1 MPWCYTECVWAGAE
15 KSVNIPT
22 KNYTLLKQT
31 EDIMDKYFIGT
42 LNNISQKGLCRLT
55 DKFELTDDVD
65 KANGI
70 IVRSFKMHDME
81 LSDNLLAI
89 GRAGAGVNNIPLD
102 KCSDKGI
109 VVFNAP
115 GANSN
120 AVKELAVAG
129 MIMGARNIYEGIAW
143 GQTLEGD
150 VAANVEKGK
159 KQFAGTEIAGKT
171 LGVIGL
177 GAIGA
182 KIANAA
188 YALGMKVVGY
198 EAFTPHPC
206 LTAPVELKDSTEEMV
221 PECDFIT
228 IHVPSLPTT
237 KGMVN
242 KDLIAKMKDGVIFM
256 NYARPD
262 LIVVDDVVE
271 ALESGKMRK
280 YMTDLLEPEYIGKK
294 GIVAT
299 PHLGA
304 STAEAEE
311 NCAIM
316 ATDQLMDYL
325 ENGNIVNSVNF
336 PRVTLERNG
345 DERHCFLVKAE
356 KTAEEVEA
364 KMKEFYGGA
373 LKGFAG
379 AKNRANDYGYF
390 IADVDK
396 GTAPFSCDCVI
407 KSRVL

>member
-1 MPWCYTECVWAGAE
+1 M
-15 KSVNIPT
+15 N
-22 KNYTLLKQT
+22 QT

-188 YALGMKVVGY
+188 YALGMNVVGY

-206 LTAPVELKDSTEEMV
+206 LEAPVELKDSTEEMV

-336 PRVTLERNG
+336 PRVTLEKSG
-345 DERHCFLVKAE
+345 DERHCFLVKCE
-356 KTAEEVEA
+356 KTADEVKE
-364 KMKEFYGGA
+364 KMKAFYGDK
-373 LKGFAG
+373 LAG
-379 AKNRANDYGYF
+379 IAGNKNRANDYGYF
-390 IADVDK
+390 IVDVAK
-396 GTAPFSCDCVI
+396 GTEPFNCDCVI
-407 KSRVL
+407 RARVL

>member
-1 MPWCYTECVWAGAE
+1 
-15 KSVNIPT
+15 
-22 KNYTLLKQT
+22 
-31 EDIMDKYFIGT
+31 MDKYLIGT
-42 LNNISQKGLCRLT
+42 LNNISDKGLSRLT
-55 DKFELTDDVD
+55 DKFALTEDVD

-70 IVRSFKMHDME
+70 IVRSFKMHDMDF
-81 LSDNLLAI
+81 SDDLLAI

-102 KCSDKGI
+102 KCSEKGI

-120 AVKELAVAG
+120 AVQELAVAG

-143 GQTLEGD
+143 GQSLSGD
-150 VAANVEKGK
+150 VASEVEKGK

-171 LGVIGL
+171 LGIIGL

-182 KIANAA
+182 KIANSG
-188 YALGMKVVGY
+188 YALGMNVVGY

-206 LTAPVELKDSTEEMV
+206 LTAPVKLCDSVEEMV
-221 PECDFIT
+221 PLCDFIS

-237 KGMVN
+237 KGMIN
-242 KDLIAKMKDGVIFM
+242 KDLISKMKDGVIFM

-262 LIVVDDVVE
+262 LIVVDDVIE

-311 NCAIM
+311 NCAVM

-325 ENGNIVNSVNF
+325 ENGNVVNSVNF
-336 PRVTLERNG
+336 LGRVTMERAAG
-345 DERHCFLVKAE
+345 SDRHCFLVKCDKDEAAVSE
-356 KTAEEVEA
+356 KI
-364 KMKEFYGGA
+364 KGFYGDN
-373 LKGFAG
+373 LLGFAG
-379 AKNRANDYGYF
+379 SKRNEYGYF
-390 IADVDK
+390 IADVK
-396 GTAPFSCDCVI
+396 AGSEAFKCDCIV
-407 KSRVL
+407 RARCL

>member
-1 MPWCYTECVWAGAE
+1 
-15 KSVNIPT
+15 
-22 KNYTLLKQT
+22 
-31 EDIMDKYFIGT
+31 MDKYYIGT

-70 IVRSFKMHDME
+70 ILRSFKMHDME
-81 LSDNLLAI
+81 LSDNLLAV

-102 KCSDKGI
+102 KCAEKGI
-109 VVFNAP
+109 VVFNTP

-150 VAANVEKGK
+150 VATNVEKGK

-188 YALGMKVVGY
+188 YALGMNVVGY

-206 LTAPVELKDSTEEMV
+206 LTAPVELKNSTEEMV

-280 YMTDLLEPEYIGKK
+280 YMTDLLEPEYIGKM

-325 ENGNIVNSVNF
+325 ENGNIINSVNF
-336 PRVTLERNG
+336 PRVSMERKG
-345 DERHCFLVKAE
+345 AERHCFVVKCDKTADEVKA
-356 KTAEEVEA
+356 KMEA
-364 KMKEFYGGA
+364 FYGDKLA
-373 LKGFAG
+373 GFAG
-379 AKNRANDYGYF
+379 AKNRANDFGYF
-390 IADVDK
+390 IADVAA
-396 GTAPFSCDCVI
+396 GTEPFSCDCVI
-407 KSRVL
+407 KARVL

>member
-1 MPWCYTECVWAGAE
+1 
-15 KSVNIPT
+15 
-22 KNYTLLKQT
+22 
-31 EDIMDKYFIGT
+31 MDKYFIGT

-55 DKFELTDDVD
+55 DSYELTEDVD

-70 IVRSFKMHDME
+70 IVRSFKMHDMDF
-81 LSDNLLAI
+81 SDNLLAI

-102 KCSDKGI
+102 KCSEKGI

-120 AVKELAVAG
+120 AVKELALAG
-129 MIMGARNIYEGIAW
+129 MIMGARNMYEGISW
-143 GQTLEGD
+143 GQTLSGD
-150 VAANVEKGK
+150 VAADVEKGK

-188 YALGMKVVGY
+188 EALGMKVVGY
-198 EAFTPHPC
+198 EAFSPHPC
-206 LTAPVELKDSTEEMV
+206 LTAKVDLKDSVEEMV

-262 LIVVDDVVE
+262 LIVVEDVIE

-316 ATDQLMDYL
+316 ATDQLMNYL

-336 PRVTLERNG
+336 PRVSLERTAG
-345 DERHCFLVKAE
+345 TDRHCFLVKCG
-356 KTAEEVEA
+356 KTAEDVEA
-364 KMKEFYGGA
+364 KMKGFYGGKVKA
-373 LKGFAG
+373 FAG

-390 IADVDK
+390 IADVEK
-396 GTAPFSCDCVI
+396 GAEPFSCECVI
-407 KSRVL
+407 RSRVL

>member
-1 MPWCYTECVWAGAE
+1 M
-15 KSVNIPT
+15 N
-22 KNYTLLKQT
+22 QT

-81 LSDNLLAI
+81 LSDDLLAI

-102 KCSDKGI
+102 KCSEKGI

-188 YALGMKVVGY
+188 YALGMNVVGY

-206 LTAPVELKDSTEEMV
+206 LTAPVELKNSTEEMV

-325 ENGNIVNSVNF
+325 DFGNIVNSVNF
-336 PRVTLERNG
+336 PRVTLAKSA
-345 DERHCFLVKAE
+345 DERHCFLVKCE
-356 KTAEEVEA
+356 KTADEVKA
-364 KMKEFYGGA
+364 KLEEFYGDKLAGI
-373 LKGFAG
+373 AG
-379 AKNRANDYGYF
+379 AKNRANDFGYF
-390 IADVDK
+390 MVDVPA
-396 GTAPFSCDCVI
+396 GTEPFSCDCVI
-407 KSRVL
+407 RTRVL

>member
-1 MPWCYTECVWAGAE
+1 
-15 KSVNIPT
+15 
-22 KNYTLLKQT
+22 
-31 EDIMDKYFIGT
+31 MDKYYIGT
-42 LNNISQKGLCRLT
+42 LNNISSKGLSRLT
-55 DKFELTDDVD
+55 DSFELVEDVD

-70 IVRSFKMHDME
+70 ILRSYKMHDME
-81 LSDNLLAI
+81 LSDNLMAV

-102 KCSDKGI
+102 KCADKGI
-109 VVFNAP
+109 VVFNTP

-120 AVKELAVAG
+120 AVKELAIAG
-129 MIMGARNIYEGIAW
+129 MIMGARNMYEGIAW

-150 VAANVEKGK
+150 VAGDVEKGK

-171 LGVIGL
+171 VGIIGL

-188 YALGMKVVGY
+188 EALGMTVVGY
-198 EAFTPHPC
+198 EAFKPHPC
-206 LTAPVELKDSTEEMV
+206 MTADVKLYDTVEEMV
-221 PECDFIT
+221 PVCDFIS

-242 KDLIAKMKDGVIFM
+242 KDLIGKMKDGVIFM

-262 LIVVDDVVE
+262 LIVVEDVIE

-311 NCAIM
+311 NCAVM

-325 ENGNIVNSVNF
+325 ANGNIVNSVNF
-336 PRVTLERNG
+336 PRVTLDAKEG
-345 DERHCFLVKAE
+345 TKKHCVVFKCEKAID
-356 KTAEEVEA
+356 EVEA
-364 KMKEFYGGA
+364 KVREFYGDC
-373 LKGFAG
+373 LVDFAG
-379 AKNRANDYGYF
+379 GKARNGEHGYF
-390 IADVDK
+390 VAQVKSGCDK
-396 GTAPFSCDCVI
+396 QFSCDCVLKFREI
-407 KSRVL
+407 

>member
-1 MPWCYTECVWAGAE
+1 M
-15 KSVNIPT
+15 N
-22 KNYTLLKQT
+22 QT

-129 MIMGARNIYEGIAW
+129 MIMGARNMYEGIAW

-188 YALGMKVVGY
+188 EALGMKVVGY

-206 LTAPVELKDSTEEMV
+206 LTADVDLKDSVEEMV

-336 PRVTLERNG
+336 PRVTLEKSG

-356 KTAEEVEA
+356 KTADEVKE
-364 KMKEFYGGA
+364 KMKEFYGDK
-373 LKGFAG
+373 LAG
-379 AKNRANDYGYF
+379 IAGNKNRANDYGYF
-390 IADVDK
+390 IVDVAK
-396 GTAPFSCDCVI
+396 GTEPFSCDCVI
-407 KSRVL
+407 RTRVL

>member
-1 MPWCYTECVWAGAE
+1 MPVKIKCLYNNLILIKA
-15 KSVNIPT
+15 
-22 KNYTLLKQT
+22 
-31 EDIMDKYFIGT
+31 EDIMDKYYIGT

-70 IVRSFKMHDME
+70 ILRSFKMHDME
-81 LSDNLLAI
+81 LSDNLLAV

-102 KCSDKGI
+102 KCAEKGI
-109 VVFNAP
+109 VVFNTP

-150 VAANVEKGK
+150 VATNVEKGK

-188 YALGMKVVGY
+188 YALGMNVVGY

-206 LTAPVELKDSTEEMV
+206 LTAPVELKNSTEEMV

-311 NCAIM
+311 NCAVM

-325 ENGNIVNSVNF
+325 ENGNIINSVNF
-336 PRVTLERNG
+336 PRVSMEKKG
-345 DERHCFLVKAE
+345 AERHCFVVKSD
-356 KTAEEVEA
+356 KTADEIKA
-364 KMKEFYGGA
+364 KMEEFYGDKLA
-373 LKGFAG
+373 GFAG
-379 AKNRANDYGYF
+379 AKNRANDFGYF
-390 IADVDK
+390 IADVAA
-396 GTAPFSCDCVI
+396 GTEPFNCNCVI
-407 KSRVL
+407 KTRVL

>member
-1 MPWCYTECVWAGAE
+1 
-15 KSVNIPT
+15 
-22 KNYTLLKQT
+22 
-31 EDIMDKYFIGT
+31 MDKYLIGT
-42 LNNISQKGLCRLT
+42 LNNISEKGLSRLT
-55 DKFELTDDVD
+55 DKFELTDDVN

-70 IVRSFKMHDME
+70 IVRSFKMHDMDF
-81 LSDNLLAI
+81 SDELLAI

-102 KCSDKGI
+102 KCAEEGI
-109 VVFNAP
+109 VVFNTP

-120 AVKELAVAG
+120 AVKELAIAG
-129 MIMGARNIYEGIAW
+129 MIMGARNIYEGISW

-150 VAANVEKGK
+150 VAADVEKGK

-171 LGVIGL
+171 LGIIGL

-182 KIANAA
+182 KIANDA
-188 YALGMKVVGY
+188 YALGMNVVGY
-198 EAFTPHPC
+198 EAFVPHPC
-206 LTAPVELKDSTEEMV
+206 LEAPVKQFDSVEEMV
-221 PECDFIT
+221 PECDFIS

-262 LIVVDDVVE
+262 LIVVDDVVA

-325 ENGNIVNSVNF
+325 ENGNLVNSVNF
-336 PRVTLERNG
+336 LGRVTLERKAG
-345 DERHCFLVKAE
+345 TERHCFLVKCDKDQAAVEE
-356 KTAEEVEA
+356 KI
-364 KMKEFYGGA
+364 KGFYGA
-373 LKGFAG
+373 NLEGFAG
-379 AKNRANDYGYF
+379 SKRNDFGYF
-390 IADVDK
+390 IADVAP
-396 GTAPFSCDCVI
+396 GTEPFACDCVI
-407 KSRVL
+407 KSRVI

>member
-1 MPWCYTECVWAGAE
+1 M
-15 KSVNIPT
+15 N
-22 KNYTLLKQT
+22 QT

-129 MIMGARNIYEGIAW
+129 MIMGARNMYEGIAW

-150 VAANVEKGK
+150 VASNVEKGK

-188 YALGMKVVGY
+188 EALGMKVVGY

-206 LTAPVELKDSTEEMV
+206 LTADVDLKDSVEEMV

-237 KGMVN
+237 KGMIN

-316 ATDQLMDYL
+316 ATDQLIDYL
-325 ENGNIVNSVNF
+325 NFGNIVNSVNF
-336 PRVTLERNG
+336 PRVTMAKSG
-345 DERHCFLVKAE
+345 DERHCFILKND

-364 KMKEFYGGA
+364 KMKEFYGDKLA
-373 LKGFAG
+373 AITG
-379 AKNRANDYGYF
+379 AKVRGGEYGYF
-390 IADVDK
+390 IADVAA
-396 GTAPFSCDCVI
+396 GTEPFSCDCII
-407 KSRVL
+407 KTRVL

>member
-1 MPWCYTECVWAGAE
+1 MA
-15 KSVNIPT
+15 
-22 KNYTLLKQT
+22 
-31 EDIMDKYFIGT
+31 KYLIGT
-42 LNNISQKGLCRLT
+42 LNNISEKGLSKLT
-55 DKFELTDDVD
+55 DNFELVEDVN

-70 IVRSFKMHDME
+70 IVRSFKMHDMDF
-81 LSDNLLAI
+81 SDDLLAI

-102 KCSDKGI
+102 KCAEKGI
-109 VVFNAP
+109 VVFNTP

-129 MIMGARNIYEGIAW
+129 MIMGARNIYEGISW

-188 YALGMKVVGY
+188 EALGMRVVGY

-206 LTAPVELKDSTEEMV
+206 LTADVKLCDSAEEMV

-262 LIVVDDVVE
+262 LIVVDDVIE

-311 NCAIM
+311 NCAVM
-316 ATDQLMDYL
+316 ATDQIMDYL
-325 ENGNIVNSVNF
+325 ENGNLVNSVNF
-336 PRVTLERNG
+336 LGRVTLERKAG
-345 DERHCFLVKAE
+345 TDRHCFLVKCQKDQA
-356 KTAEEVEA
+356 AVED
-364 KMKEFYGGA
+364 KIKGFYGGN
-373 LKGFAG
+373 LEGFAG
-379 AKNRANDYGYF
+379 SKRNDYGYF
-390 IADVDK
+390 IADVK
-396 GTAPFSCDCVI
+396 AGTEPFACDCIV
-407 KSRVL
+407 RARCL

>member
-1 MPWCYTECVWAGAE
+1 
-15 KSVNIPT
+15 
-22 KNYTLLKQT
+22 
-31 EDIMDKYFIGT
+31 MDKYYIGT
-42 LNNISQKGLCRLT
+42 LNNISDKGLCRLT
-55 DKFELTDDVD
+55 ENFELVEDVE

-70 IVRSFKMHDME
+70 ILRSFKMHDME
-81 LSDNLLAI
+81 LSDNLLAV

-102 KCSDKGI
+102 KCADKGI
-109 VVFNAP
+109 VVFNTP

-120 AVKELAVAG
+120 AVKELAIAG
-129 MIMGARNIYEGIAW
+129 MIMGARNMYEGIAW

-150 VAANVEKGK
+150 VATNVEKGK
-159 KQFAGTEIAGKT
+159 KAFAGSEIMGKT
-171 LGVIGL
+171 VGIIGL

-188 YALGMKVVGY
+188 EALGMTVVGY
-198 EAFTPHPC
+198 EAFAPHPC
-206 LTAPVELKDSTEEMV
+206 LTADVKLYDSVDEMV
-221 PECDFIT
+221 PVCDFIS

-262 LIVVDDVVE
+262 LIVVDDVVA
-271 ALESGKMRK
+271 ALEAGKMRK

-325 ENGNIVNSVNF
+325 ANGNIINSVNF
-336 PRVTLERNG
+336 PRVTLEAKEG
-345 DERHCFLVKAE
+345 TKKHCVVFKCDKDIDTVKGKVA
-356 KTAEEVEA
+356 
-364 KMKEFYGGA
+364 EFYGDA
-373 LKGFAG
+373 LVDFAG
-379 AKNRANDYGYF
+379 GKARGADHGYF
-390 IADVDK
+390 IAQVKADCDK
-396 GTAPFSCDCVI
+396 QFGCDCVL
-407 KSRVL
+407 KFREL

>member
-1 MPWCYTECVWAGAE
+1 
-15 KSVNIPT
+15 
-22 KNYTLLKQT
+22 
-31 EDIMDKYFIGT
+31 MDKYYIGT
-42 LNNISQKGLCRLT
+42 LNNISQKGLC
-55 DKFELTDDVD
+55 KFGDNYEITEDVD
-65 KANGI
+65 KANALL
-70 IVRSFKMHDME
+70 VRSFKMHEMDF
-81 LSDNLLAI
+81 SDNLLAV

-102 KCSDKGI
+102 RCAEKGI
-109 VVFNAP
+109 VVFNTP

-120 AVKELAVAG
+120 AVKELAIAG
-129 MIMGARNIYEGIAW
+129 MIMGARNMYEGITW

-150 VAANVEKGK
+150 VAAQVEKGK
-159 KQFAGTEIAGKT
+159 KQFAGSEIMGKT
-171 LGVIGL
+171 VGIIGL

-188 YALGMKVVGY
+188 EALGMTVVGY
-198 EAFTPHPC
+198 EAFKPHPC
-206 LTAPVELKDSTEEMV
+206 LTADVKLFDSVEEMV
-221 PECDFIT
+221 PECDFIS

-262 LIVVDDVVE
+262 LVVVDDVVE

-316 ATDQLMDYL
+316 AADQIIDYL

-336 PRVTLERNG
+336 PRVTLNAEG
-345 DERHCFLVKAE
+345 VKHCFLLKNDLDADE
-356 KTAEEVEA
+356 IK
-364 KMKEFYGGA
+364 KNISDFYGDN
-373 LKGFAG
+373 LVEIAG
-379 AKNRANDYGYF
+379 AKTRGGDYGYF
-390 IADVDK
+390 IAALKAD
-396 GTAPFSCDCVI
+396 AEPFTCDCII
-407 KSRVL
+407 KTRVL

>member
-1 MPWCYTECVWAGAE
+1 
-15 KSVNIPT
+15 
-22 KNYTLLKQT
+22 
-31 EDIMDKYFIGT
+31 MDKYYIGT
-42 LNNISQKGLCRLT
+42 LNNISPKGLCRLT
-55 DKFELTDDVD
+55 DKYELTDDVD

-70 IVRSFKMHDME
+70 IVRSFKMHDMDF
-81 LSDNLLAI
+81 SDNLLAI

-102 KCSDKGI
+102 KC
-109 VVFNAP
+109 A
-115 GANSN
+115 
-120 AVKELAVAG
+120 
-129 MIMGARNIYEGIAW
+129 
-143 GQTLEGD
+143 
-150 VAANVEKGK
+150 EKGK

-206 LTAPVELKDSTEEMV
+206 LTAPVELKNSTEEMV

-325 ENGNIVNSVNF
+325 DNGNIINSVNF
-336 PRVTLERNG
+336 PRVSMEKKG
-345 DERHCFLVKAE
+345 AERHCFLLKNDKSADEVKA
-356 KTAEEVEA
+356 
-364 KMKEFYGGA
+364 KMEDFYGDKLAGI
-373 LKGFAG
+373 AG
-379 AKNRANDYGYF
+379 AKVRGSEFGYF
-390 IADVDK
+390 IVDVAE
-396 GTAPFSCDCVI
+396 GTEPFSCDCI
-407 KSRVL
+407 IRTRVL

>member
-1 MPWCYTECVWAGAE
+1 M
-15 KSVNIPT
+15 S
-22 KNYTLLKQT
+22 
-31 EDIMDKYFIGT
+31 KYLIGT
-42 LNNISQKGLCRLT
+42 LNNISEKGLSRLT
-55 DKFELTDDVD
+55 DNFAMTEDVD

-81 LSDNLLAI
+81 LSDELMCI

-102 KCSDKGI
+102 KCADKGI

-129 MIMGARNIYEGIAW
+129 MIMGARNMYEGISW
-143 GQTLEGD
+143 GQSLSGD
-150 VAANVEKGK
+150 VATEVEKGK

-171 LGVIGL
+171 VGIIGL

-182 KIANAA
+182 KIANSAE
-188 YALGMKVVGY
+188 ALGMTVVGY
-198 EAFTPHPC
+198 EAFKPHPC
-206 LTAPVELKDSTEEMV
+206 MTANVKLYDSVEEMV
-221 PECDFIT
+221 PVCDFIS

-262 LIVVDDVVE
+262 LVVVDDVVA

-316 ATDQLMDYL
+316 ATDQVMDYL

-336 PRVTLERNG
+336 PRVTLEAKAG
-345 DERHCFLVKAE
+345 TKRHCVAFKCEKAIEDVQAKVKEVYGDCLVD
-356 KTAEEVEA
+356 
-364 KMKEFYGGA
+364 
-373 LKGFAG
+373 FAG
-379 AKNRANDYGYF
+379 GKTRDNQYGYF
-390 IADVDK
+390 IAAVKDSCDK
-396 GTAPFSCDCVI
+396 KFECDCVL
-407 KSRVL
+407 KFREL

>member
-1 MPWCYTECVWAGAE
+1 
-15 KSVNIPT
+15 
-22 KNYTLLKQT
+22 
-31 EDIMDKYFIGT
+31 MDKYFIGT
-42 LNNISQKGLCRLT
+42 LNNISPKGLCRLT
-55 DKFELTDDVD
+55 DKFELTEDID

-70 IVRSFKMHDME
+70 IVRSFKMHDMDF
-81 LSDNLLAI
+81 SDNLLAI

-102 KCSDKGI
+102 RCSEKGI
-109 VVFNAP
+109 VAFNTP

-129 MIMGARNIYEGIAW
+129 MIMGARNMYEGISW

-188 YALGMKVVGY
+188 EALGMKVVGY

-206 LTAPVELKDSTEEMV
+206 LTADVDLKDSVEEMV

-294 GIVAT
+294 RIVAT

-311 NCAIM
+311 NCAVM

-336 PRVTLERNG
+336 PRVSMEKKG
-345 DERHCFLVKAE
+345 AERHCFLLKNDKTADEVKA
-356 KTAEEVEA
+356 
-364 KMKEFYGGA
+364 KMEEFYGSKLA
-373 LKGFAG
+373 GFAG
-379 AKNRANDYGYF
+379 AKVRGSEFGYF
-390 IADVDK
+390 IADV
-396 GTAPFSCDCVI
+396 TESTEPFSCDCI
-407 KSRVL
+407 IRTRVL

>member
-1 MPWCYTECVWAGAE
+1 MA
-15 KSVNIPT
+15 
-22 KNYTLLKQT
+22 
-31 EDIMDKYFIGT
+31 KYSIGT
-42 LNNISQKGLCRLT
+42 LNNISDKGLSRLT
-55 DKFELTDDVD
+55 DSFELVEDVE

-70 IVRSFKMHDME
+70 IVRSYKMHDMDF
-81 LSDNLLAI
+81 SDDLLAI

-102 KCSDKGI
+102 KCAEKGI

-120 AVKELAVAG
+120 AVKELAIAG
-129 MIMGARNIYEGIAW
+129 MIMGARNMYEGIAW

-188 YALGMKVVGY
+188 EALGMKVVGY
-198 EAFTPHPC
+198 EAFVPHPC
-206 LTAPVELKDSTEEMV
+206 LTADVKLYDSAEEMV
-221 PECDFIT
+221 PECDFVT

-237 KGMVN
+237 IGMVN
-242 KDLIAKMKDGVIFM
+242 KEFIAKMKDGVIFM

-271 ALESGKMRK
+271 ALKSGKMRK
-280 YMTDLLEPEYIGKK
+280 YMTDLLEPDYIGKE

-316 ATDQLMDYL
+316 ATDQVMDYL

-336 PRVTLERNG
+336 PRVSLEKSG
-345 DERHCFLVKAE
+345 DERHCFLVKTEKAAE
-356 KTAEEVEA
+356 DVEA
-364 KMKEFYGGA
+364 AIKEHYGDKLA
-373 LKGFAG
+373 GFAG
-379 AKNRANDYGYF
+379 TKMRGGDFGYF
-390 IADVDK
+390 IADVK
-396 GTAPFSCDCVI
+396 AGAEPFACDCVI
-407 KSRVL
+407 RSRVI